1 VLVEHAAS
9 AEALCEQLRTL
20 GAQAQAAASGDQLL
34 ALAEKLGPGPV
45 AVLARYPFENPSWRA
60 ALASL
65 RERAGV
71 SLFLLSILQDRVD
84 AEREA
89 SGWAGLITWPVRRA
103 ALRDVLGPLVGATKN
118 VGPRRGPVLTDEQRT
133 ARARYRLL
141 LAEDYELNQK
151 LAVRLLE
158 RVGYRCDV
166 VENGAQ
172 ALAALETE
180 AYDLVLMDCQMP
192 EMDGFEATRRIRA
205 RETERGGHVPIVA
218 MTANAM
224 KGDRERCLAVGM
236 DDYLSKPIHVEA
248 LYEVLEKYLP

>member
-1 VLVEHAAS
+1 
-9 AEALCEQLRTL
+9 
-20 GAQAQAAASGDQLL
+20 
-34 ALAEKLGPGPV
+34 
-45 AVLARYPFENPSWRA
+45 
-60 ALASL
+60 
-65 RERAGV
+65 
-71 SLFLLSILQDRVD
+71 
-84 AEREA
+84 
-89 SGWAGLITWPVRRA
+89 
-103 ALRDVLGPLVGATKN
+103 
-118 VGPRRGPVLTDEQRT
+118 
-133 ARARYRLL
+133 
-141 LAEDYELNQK
+141 
-151 LAVRLLE
+151 
-158 RVGYRCDV
+158 VGYRCDV